1 MFPSHSYEQTYQGIR
16 RCWRFGQTLPVQ
28 VDMVTSEG
36 EAGVL
41 ASVQRKAARA
51 DVMFANLVAEMNR
64 ANAISNVRTFNNPT
78 KVPSWL

>member
-16 RCWRFGQTLPVQ
+16 RCWRFGQDRQVH

-41 ASVQRKAARA
+41 ASIQRKSAAA
-51 DVMFANLVAEMNR
+51 DVMFAKLVQEMNNAAGIER
-64 ANAISNVRTFNNPT
+64 ARTYNTPT